1 MFKRAASIRTTI
13 FVVVLGS
20 IFLLVS
26 VFSLLF
32 GKSLSDS
39 IKERGFLDVE
49 QKVAVSAKEI
59 DGIIKSHMEL
69 VSAYADIFMHD
80 DFKTA
85 TACFFSSVKSR
96 LAHDTEIYDI
106 YFATAQGPN
115 AGGYFG
121 DATNWVPP
129 EDYDWTKRSWFVLA
143 SAAIENDIPLPV
155 IDEPYID
162 ADTQKMVF
170 TVARA
175 TTRNNTLLTVTA
187 IDIFAE
193 TMNEIVS
200 SLKPTESAKVYLI
213 HKDGLYLTNE
223 NVAKLMEASFIKEY
237 ALDQYEKTILAHEPA
252 TFLFNGGK
260 SYLVSVPLANAHWY
274 LIAVGNS
281 SDILIELIRKRG
293 LIYGVPIISIILSI
307 IIIGILINPSMKH
320 IKQVAQGIADIARGG
335 GDLTKTVSIL
345 SKDELGELAY
355 NFNQFLLFMDA
366 LLLQINETSEK
377 LKIIAE
383 NTNQE
388 TFNSSKTFE
397 IVTKDLSN
405 LEQQFHKQTEDLNRL
420 VTTSKSFFEGF
431 KELQEKLIDQA
442 ASVEETAAAM
452 TQISKTM
459 GNVAQ
464 LGKRGQDINEKLA
477 EKVKSSTTTIN
488 ELINVIGDI
497 GKRSE
502 AIASFAE
509 VIAEIAERTN
519 LLAMNAA
526 IEAAHAGDA
535 GKGFGVVA
543 DEIRKL
549 AESSNEET
557 NAIAETIQDISST
570 IEEGINLSRSV
581 EVELSSMIE
590 AVEQSKI
597 VSVEISGA
605 TEEEAKGGEEIL
617 KALKTISDVNKIVKD
632 TIASQTDDLH
642 SIESTLQITQEN
654 NSAVITSLKQQITE
668 INNLAELANMIQ
680 ENMQT
685 VKDEAEQLSAIM
697 KRFKLSTKTEMLD
710 TTEGV

>member
-1 MFKRAASIRTTI
+1 MFKRTASIKTTI
-13 FVVVLGS
+13 FAIVLGS
-20 IFLLVS
+20 IFLLVT

-39 IKERGFLDVE
+39 IKERGFLDVT
-49 QKVAVSAKEI
+49 QKVTVSAAEI
-59 DGIIKSHMEL
+59 DGLIKSRMEL
-69 VSAYADIFMHD
+69 VSAYADIFLYD
-80 DFKTA
+80 DFKVA
-85 TACFFSSVKSR
+85 TACFFSSVSSR
-96 LAHDTEIYDI
+96 IANDTGIYDI
-106 YFATAQGPN
+106 YFATAKGPKE
-115 AGGYFG
+115 GGYFG
-121 DATNWVPP
+121 DPNWIPP
-129 EDYDWTKRSWFVLA
+129 DDYDWTQRSWFLLA
-143 SAAIENDIPLPV
+143 SNANSNGLPVPV

-162 ADTQKMVF
+162 ADTKKMVF

-175 TTRNNTLLTVTA
+175 TIRNNTLIAVTA

-193 TMNEIVS
+193 TMNEILD
-200 SLKPTESAKVYLI
+200 SLKPTGSAKVYLI

-223 NVAKLMEASFIKEY
+223 NPDKLMAASFIKEY
-237 ALDQYEKTILAHEPA
+237 TLDQYEKTILSGKPEM
-252 TFLFNGGK
+252 FLFDSDK
-260 SYLVSVPLANAHWY
+260 SYFVSVPLASAPWY
-274 LIAVGNS
+274 LVAVGNS
-281 SDILIELIRKRG
+281 NDILIELIRKRG
-293 LIYGVPIISIILSI
+293 LIYGVLIISVILAI
-307 IIIGILINPSMKH
+307 IIIVILINPSMKH
-320 IKQVAQGIADIARGG
+320 IKQVALGIAEIAQGG

-345 SKDELGELAY
+345 SKDEVGELAY

-366 LLLQINETSEK
+366 LLFQINETSEK
-377 LKIIAE
+377 LKEIAE

-388 TFNSSKTFE
+388 TFNSTKTFE
-397 IVTKDLSN
+397 TVTKDLSE

-420 VTTSKSFFEGF
+420 VTTSKSFFESY
-431 KELQEKLIDQA
+431 KELQDKLIDQS

-477 EKVKSSTTTIN
+477 EKVKTSTSTIN
-488 ELINVIGDI
+488 ELITVIGDI

-526 IEAAHAGDA
+526 IEAAHAGEA

-557 NAIAETIQDISST
+557 NAIAETIRDISST
-570 IEEGINLSRSV
+570 IEQGINLSRSV
-581 EVELSSMIE
+581 EIELSSMIE

-597 VSVEISGA
+597 VSIEISGA

-632 TIASQTDDLH
+632 TIASQTNDLH
-642 SIESTLQITQEN
+642 SIESTLQVTQQN
-654 NSAVITSLKQQITE
+654 NNVVITSLKQQIAE
-668 INNLAELANMIQ
+668 INNLAELAKVIQNNM
-680 ENMQT
+680 ET
-685 VKDEAEQLSAIM
+685 VKEEAEQLSAIM
-697 KRFKLSTKTEMLD
+697 KRFKLSTKTEVFD
-710 TTEGV
+710 TEQGA